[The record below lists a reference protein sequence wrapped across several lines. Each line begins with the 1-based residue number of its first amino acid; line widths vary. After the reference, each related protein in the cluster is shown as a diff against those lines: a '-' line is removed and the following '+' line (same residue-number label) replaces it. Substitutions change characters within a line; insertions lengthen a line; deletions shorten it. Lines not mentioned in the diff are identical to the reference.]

1 VAALTAALVFS
12 ASLDHLLATPQL
24 YGVTWDASVQ
34 NLDPDAPQGVL
45 PAARS
50 IARDP
55 RVAAWATGY
64 VGAPLNIR
72 GVAVDSMAM
81 NPGHGGSML
90 PVPIAGHLPDRPGQI
105 ALGARTL
112 AAVHARLGQTIPV
125 SLGGARPKP
134 VRIVGIAVFPTLSD
148 TLTLGKGAASTIP
161 GLLRL
166 VPATFRAPAPDHV
179 LVRFRPGATGDE
191 AGTLSARLDAA
202 GPFTVQGPAT
212 PTDLVN
218 FGRVQGLPLLLGGAM
233 SLLALL
239 TIVHLLVTSVRRRR
253 RDLAVLRT
261 IGFTRGQ
268 VRRTVTWQAGTLT
281 AAALVI
287 GIPAGIICGR
297 LAWRAFSGGLGT
309 LPVVALP
316 VATLAVL
323 VPAALVLSAAVAAL
337 PGESAARARPA
348 RILRSE

>member
-1 VAALTAALVFS
+1 
-12 ASLDHLLATPQL
+12 
-24 YGVTWDASVQ
+24 
-34 NLDPDAPQGVL
+34 
-45 PAARS
+45 
-50 IARDP
+50 
-55 RVAAWATGY
+55 
-64 VGAPLNIR
+64 VGAPLTIR

-81 NPGHGGSML
+81 NSGHGGSML

-112 AAVHARLGQTIPV
+112 AAVHARLGQTVRV
-125 SLGGARPKP
+125 SLGGAPPKP
-134 VRIVGIAVFPTLSD
+134 VMIVGIAVFPTLSD

-166 VPATFRAPAPDHV
+166 VPATFRPPAPDHV
-179 LVRFRPGATGDE
+179 LVRFRPGTTASAQ

-261 IGFTRGQ
+261 IGFTRAQ
-268 VRRTVTWQAGTLT
+268 VRRTVTWQAATLT
-281 AAALVI
+281 STALVI

-297 LAWRAFSGGLGT
+297 LAWRVFSSQLGI

-316 VATLAVL
+316 AATLAVL
-323 VPAALVLSAAVAAL
+323 VPAALVLAAAVAAL